1 MEFIGGGSW
10 RAELGG
16 AAPSVIT
23 KTRNILELLEE
34 KPVLC
39 MFNNRE
45 ELYCIVSGVG
55 FSVSWQ

>member
-55 FSVSWQ
+55 V